1 MKRFLS
7 GSVLLALT
15 AVFSACS
22 SDSGPTQDGTP
33 DHIVATPSIAFVKL
47 GDSTAILLRLV
58 DQQGTS
64 MVDPITISNVQ
75 GSINVRADSA
85 FRPIYTT
92 SDSLIFNPNGTEIRV
107 YARGDGLSAG
117 SFDVSSGGKTTTVP
131 VTVMPTEFTPTVS
144 PSPADIAT
152 LVTLTAPSGLTF
164 GANTAITDASG
175 NTVAYVF
182 THSADNTSVDVFPI
196 PGATLTGITASDI
209 HPAYA
214 PSLALK
220 LSGGGNIVLSSTVG
234 AGLSGVDNINTA
246 PEIVT
251 PAGIQAGVIDVG
263 SAYPGATPD
272 GDGARYYKVVVP
284 SDGTYD
290 FSLTWGGGKD
300 LGIYAYDATGASLGA
315 IADDG
320 GLNDG
325 SESATDVALTA
336 GTYYIGVIWFDY
348 GAGTLPDYYQ
358 LAVTR
363 H

>member
-1 MKRFLS
+1 MKRFLG

-22 SDSGPTQDGTP
+22 SDSGPTKDGTP
-33 DHIVATPSIAFVKL
+33 DHIVATPSVAFVKL
-47 GDSTAILLRLV
+47 ADSTAILLRLV

-75 GSINVRADSA
+75 GSINVRPDSA

-92 SDSLIFNPNGTEIRV
+92 SDSLVFNTNGTELRV
-107 YARGDGLSAG
+107 YVRGDGLSSG
-117 SFDVSSGGKTTTVP
+117 TFDVSSGGKTLTVP

-152 LVTLTAPSGLTF
+152 LVTLTAPAGLTF
-164 GANTAITDASG
+164 GANSAIKDASG

-196 PGATLTGITASDI
+196 PGATLTGITATDI

-214 PSLALK
+214 PSLS
-220 LSGGGNIVLSSTVG
+220 LSVSGAGNIVLNATVG
-234 AGLSGVDNINTA
+234 AGLTGIDNINTA
-246 PEIVT
+246 PEIVA
-251 PAGIQAGVIDVG
+251 PAGVDAGVIDVG
-263 SAYPGATPD
+263 TTYPGATPD
-272 GDGARYYKVVVP
+272 GDGARYYKLVVP
-284 SDGTYD
+284 ADGTYD

-300 LGIYAYDATGASLGA
+300 LGIYLYDATGASLGA
-315 IADDG
+315 VADAG
-320 GLNDG
+320 GLNG
-325 SESATDVALTA
+325 SPETATDFALTA
-336 GTYYIGVIWFDY
+336 GTYYVGVIWFDY

-358 LAVTR
+358 LQVTR